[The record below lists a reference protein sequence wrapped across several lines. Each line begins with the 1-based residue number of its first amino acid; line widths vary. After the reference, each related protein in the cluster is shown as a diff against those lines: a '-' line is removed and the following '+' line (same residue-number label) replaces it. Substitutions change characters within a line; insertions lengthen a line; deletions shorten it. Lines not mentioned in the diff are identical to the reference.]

1 MRRPLAF
8 VFLAATLTA
17 SAQPASRDR
26 EGVITRLET
35 RSLATWHYAPQEFN
49 DSLSRRVFDLYLKRL
64 DPQKRFLLKADVD
77 SLARHRDR
85 LDDQLLAGD
94 YGFAETAGKLLN
106 KRVEDARVLVGE
118 LLKQDL
124 RLDEPDSMES
134 DAEKTGYSVDAAAM
148 RQRWTRLLKF
158 QILSRLDG
166 KRQESAAKDT
176 VHAAGAVRHDPS
188 FPDTAALREAK
199 AYVERNFQRSFTRM
213 VREEKLDR
221 VSLYLGTVAN
231 VFDPHTE
238 YFKPQAREE
247 FNMAMTGTL
256 EGIGASL
263 REEDGY
269 IKVVAIIPGSASW
282 RQKQLKAEDKILKVA
297 QAGEEPVDLAEAS
310 VNEAVRLIRGKKGTE
325 VRLTVQKPDG
335 QVKVIAIVRDVVVL
349 EESYAKS
356 AILTTPE
363 SPLKVGYITL
373 PSFYHDFQNPK
384 GRNSAADV
392 RRELERLKAQGA
404 EAIVLDLRNN
414 GGGSLDDAVKMSGLF
429 LPWGPMVQVKDRQGG
444 GDVLE
449 DIDPGVAFDGPVAV
463 LVNTFSASASEILAA
478 ALQDYGRAVIFG
490 TDTTFGKGTVQ
501 TVLDL
506 DNMVPSAET
515 GLKPL
520 GSLKLTVQKFYRVNG
535 GSTQF
540 KGVVPEILIPDAYT
554 NLDVGEQSL
563 DYPLPWDAA
572 TPLRIQ
578 RWFDAPP
585 IPALQ
590 AKSRAR
596 VAESPYFKR
605 LTTSLKRQESQRN
618 QKALTLTMGRF
629 FAERD
634 KSRHESDSL
643 DVLQKQS
650 SGLVAAPLASQNA
663 AFAADS
669 AEQEKVND
677 WKQSLTRDYYLR
689 EAVHVLE
696 DWSKATAKDKK

>member
-1 MRRPLAF
+1 MRTPAF
-8 VFLAATLTA
+8 VFLAAALVA
-17 SAQPASRDR
+17 SAQPVNRDR

-35 RSLATWHYAPQEFN
+35 RSLLTWHYAPQELN
-49 DSLSRRVFDLYLKRL
+49 DAFSRRVFDLYLKRL
-64 DPQKRFLLKADVD
+64 DPQKRFLLQADVD
-77 SLARHRDR
+77 SLSAYRDR
-85 LDDQLLAGD
+85 LDNQLLAGD
-94 YGFAETAGKLLN
+94 YGFAEIAASLLN
-106 KRVEDARVLVGE
+106 KRVGEARALVAD
-118 LLKQDL
+118 LLKKDL
-124 RLDEPDSMES
+124 RLEEPDSVET
-134 DAEKTGYSVDAAAM
+134 DPEKMNFSPNAKAL
-148 RQRWTRLLKF
+148 RQRWVRLLKF

-166 KRQESAAKDT
+166 KRQEGAAKDSGSSKPRPLPDS
-176 VHAAGAVRHDPS
+176 AAIA
-188 FPDTAALREAK
+188 EAK
-199 AYVERNFQRSFTRM
+199 GYVERNFQRSFSRM
-213 VREEKLDR
+213 IREDKLDR

-231 VFDPHTE
+231 ATDPHTE
-238 YFKPQAREE
+238 YFKPQARED
-247 FNMAMTGTL
+247 FNMAMSGTL

-297 QAGEEPVDLAEAS
+297 QGKEEPVDLAEAT
-310 VNEAVRLIRGKKGTE
+310 VNEAVKLIRGRKGTE

-335 QVKVIAIVRDVVVL
+335 QIKVISIVRDVVVL

-356 AILTTPE
+356 ALLT
-363 SPLKVGYITL
+363 SPDSRLKVGYITL

-384 GRNSAADV
+384 GRNSASDV

-449 DIDPGVAFDGPVAV
+449 DVDPAVVFEGPVAV

-506 DNMVPSAET
+506 DNMVGPADAA
-515 GLKPL
+515 LKPL

-540 KGVVPEILIPDAYT
+540 KGVVPEIMIPDAYT
-554 NLDVGEQSL
+554 DLDVGEQSL
-563 DYPLPWDAA
+563 EYPLPWDAA
-572 TPLRIQ
+572 RALRVQ

-585 IPALQ
+585 IPSLQ

-596 VAESPYFKR
+596 VAGSAYFR
-605 LTTSLKRQESQRN
+605 RVNTSLKRQQAQRA
-618 QKALTLTMGRF
+618 QETVPLALSRF

-634 KSRHESDSL
+634 KNRHESDTL
-643 DVLQKQS
+643 ETLQKQA
-650 SGLVAAPLASQNA
+650 SGLVAVPLESLNKD
-663 AFAADS
+663 FAADS
-669 AEQEKVND
+669 VEREKVNE
-677 WKQSLTRDYYLR
+677 WKLSLGRDYYLR

-696 DWSKATAKDKK
+696 DWAAASAKKK

>member
-1 MRRPLAF
+1 MRRSLAF
-8 VFLAATLTA
+8 LFLAGTLSA
-17 SAQPASRDR
+17 SAQPTGRDR
-26 EGVITRLET
+26 EAVITRLEMG
-35 RSLATWHYAPQEFN
+35 SLARWHYAPQDFN
-49 DSLSRRVFDLYLKRL
+49 DTLSHRVFDLYLKRL

-77 SLARHRDR
+77 SLTKYRNR
-85 LDDQLLAGD
+85 LDDQLAAGD
-94 YGFAETAGKLLN
+94 YGFAEIAGKLLN
-106 KRVEDARVLVGE
+106 QRVNDAKVLVGE
-118 LLKQDL
+118 LLKNDF
-124 RLDEPDSMES
+124 RLDTPDSMET
-134 DAEKTGYSVDAAAM
+134 DAEKTAYSADAAAL
-148 RQRWTRLLKF
+148 RQRWVRLLKF
-158 QILSRLDG
+158 QILSRLDS
-166 KRQESAAKDT
+166 KRQEAVAKDSTLKIDPPLPDSAAIRD
-176 VHAAGAVRHDPS
+176 
-188 FPDTAALREAK
+188 AK
-199 AYVERNFQRSFTRM
+199 AYVERNFQRSFARM
-213 VREEKLDR
+213 IREEKLDR
-221 VSLYLGTVAN
+221 VALYLGTVAN
-231 VFDPHTE
+231 AYDPHTE
-238 YFKPQAREE
+238 FFKPQAREE

-263 REEDGY
+263 REEDGF

-297 QAGEEPVDLAEAS
+297 QGSDEPVDLAEAS
-310 VNEAVRLIRGKKGTE
+310 VDEAVRLIRGKKGTE

-335 QVKVIAIVRDVVVL
+335 SIKVISIVRDVVVL

-356 AILTTPE
+356 AIITTPE
-363 SPLKVGYITL
+363 SPLKVGYISL

-404 EAIVLDLRNN
+404 DAVVLDLRNN

-449 DIDPGVAFDGPVAV
+449 DIDPGVTFDGPVAV
-463 LVNTFSASASEILAA
+463 MVNTFSASASEILAA

-506 DNMVPSAET
+506 DNMVPPADA

-563 DYPLPWDAA
+563 EYPLPWDAA
-572 TPLRIQ
+572 KPLRIQ

-585 IPALQ
+585 IPTLQ
-590 AKSRAR
+590 AKSRVR

-605 LTTSLKRQESQRN
+605 LNTTLKKQDLQRKQKSMTLSLKP
-618 QKALTLTMGRF
+618 F

-634 KSRHESDSL
+634 KSRHESDTL
-643 DVLQKQS
+643 ETLQKQA
-650 SGLVAAPLASQNA
+650 SGLVAVPLATLNQ
-663 AFAADS
+663 AFASDS
-669 AEQEKVND
+669 AEKEKVND
-677 WKQSLTRDYYLR
+677 WKQSLGRDYYLR

-696 DWSKATAKDKK
+696 DWSAASAKKDK